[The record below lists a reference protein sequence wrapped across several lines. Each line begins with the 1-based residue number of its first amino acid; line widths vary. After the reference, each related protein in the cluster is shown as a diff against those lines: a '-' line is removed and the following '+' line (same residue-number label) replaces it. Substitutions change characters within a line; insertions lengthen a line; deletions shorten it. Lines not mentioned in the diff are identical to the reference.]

1 MLGNFISHVS
11 NYVFQSINKVQKVI
25 CKNLKPQRDC
35 INIINEIHNV
45 YRKLHNLKTTPSQ
58 ELYIIYMK
66 VPFININ
73 FYENND

>member
-25 CKNLKPQRDC
+25 CKKLKPQRDY

-45 YRKLHNLKTTPSQ
+45 YRKLHNLKMTPSQ
-58 ELYIIYMK
+58 KYNL
-66 VPFININ
+66 FT
-73 FYENND
+73 